1 MRNDFLTG
9 VVAYKGVIAYE
20 NLGMR
25 HTVDHKS
32 LEEVLV

>member
-9 VVAYKGVIAYE
+9 LVAYKGVIAYG

-25 HTVDHKS
+25 QIVNHKS
-32 LEEVLV
+32 